1 MLDVYVSKQLI
12 GVLDQ
17 PEPYTFVFNYLPD
30 APSVL
35 PVSLLM
41 PKRTA
46 SWVSRELHPVFQ
58 ISLPEGSLR
67 ELIVRNFSKRFARFG
82 DLELLAVI
90 GENMIGRI
98 QVTPHRQALSGLTA
112 HESLSSLIK
121 EDTTKLVK
129 HYLGTRLHESGVSGG
144 FMKFLAKSPVSHQD
158 GRPTLA
164 LDNWIIKLND
174 EDHPQIVLV
183 EYFGMMAAHAAG
195 LTVPAVHLSEDR
207 KHLLVKRFDL
217 TAEGK
222 RLGFEDMCALLG
234 LPAREKFTGSVE
246 RVIKTIGTYC
256 QGIHIKQSYDHFFGQ
271 YLLASTIRNGD
282 AHLKN
287 FGLMYDEIKNAA
299 LAPTYDMLSMSVYAP
314 HLSNSNDADDGLA
327 LNFEGSKR
335 WLTPKT
341 ITALA
346 NQCLVSTKRRNEWE
360 TQIAVALIE
369 TAKKVVGFVN
379 THPQDHFAKMAQRML
394 ELWSIGLEAFDLE
407 AAKKIKD
414 HVALVPASKRP
425 LRQANK

>member
-1 MLDVYVSKQLI
+1 MLDVYVSKQLV

-17 PEPYTFVFNYLPD
+17 PDPYTFVFNYLPD

-67 ELIVRNFSKRFARFG
+67 ELIVRNFSKRFERFG
-82 DLELLAVI
+82 DLELLAVV

-98 QVTPHRQALSGLTA
+98 QVTPHGQALSGLTA
-112 HESLSSLIK
+112 YESLSSLIK

-129 HYLGTRLHESGVSGG
+129 HYLGSRLHESGVSGG
-144 FMKFLAKSPVSHQD
+144 FMKFLAKSPVSHQE

-164 LDNWIIKLND
+164 LDNWIIKLNG

-183 EYFGMMAAHAAG
+183 EYFGMMAARAAG
-195 LTVPAVHLSEDR
+195 LTVPEVHLSEDR

-217 TAEGK
+217 TSEGK

-246 RVIKTIGTYC
+246 RVIKTIGIYC
-256 QGIHIKQSYDHFFGQ
+256 QGGHIKQSYDQFFGQ

-287 FGLMYDEIKNAA
+287 FGLIYDEIKNAA

-314 HLSNSNDADDGLA
+314 QLSNSNDADDGLA

-341 ITALA
+341 ITTLA
-346 NQCLVSTKRRNEWE
+346 DQCLVSTKRRNAWK

-369 TAKKVVGFVN
+369 TAEQVVEFVK
-379 THPQDHFAKMAQRML
+379 TYPQDDFAKMAQRML
-394 ELWSIGLEAFDLE
+394 ELWAIGLEALDLE
-407 AAKKIKD
+407 AAKKIRD
-414 HVALVPASKRP
+414 HVTLLPASKRP
-425 LRQANK
+425 P